1 MTDIEVLDE
10 NQVPLVVMSVTA
22 MAKVQQ
28 YVHQCSLEIGWM
40 GLVTQEMSAGGYP
53 LLILHDPYAPA
64 QEVSGA
70 TTDLDPTGKG
80 SFADWAIG
88 LGEKAELIKW
98 WGHSH
103 VNMGVSPSGT
113 DMTTFYEHIE
123 NDKGNPFVMSI
134 HNKKGAN
141 YVNLYLGHG
150 LYVKDA
156 PMVINYGSQEII
168 DEVAAE
174 LSQNVREKTYVK
186 SVASNFGYTGQQA
199 GFGQGKHTGGGSDR
213 VSTDKSNR
221 KKRNAKSNAV
231 GLRSGGKSQHP
242 KPSVRTKRRG
252 KKQSAS
258 NAGNSAA

>member
-1 MTDIEVLDE
+1 MTNIEVLDE
-10 NQVPLVVMSVTA
+10 NQVPLVVMSVGA

-40 GLVTQEMSAGGYP
+40 GLVTRQMSPSGFP
-53 LLILHDPYAPA
+53 MLMLHDPYAPA

-80 SFADWAIG
+80 SFADWAIS

-123 NDKGNPFVMSI
+123 NDKENPFVMSI
-134 HNKKGAN
+134 HNKKGAS

-156 PMVINYGSQEII
+156 PMVINYGSQAII

-186 SVASNFGYTGQQA
+186 PVATNFGYTGNPI
-199 GFGQGKHTGGGSDR
+199 GYGQSQHTGGGSDR
-213 VSTDKSNR
+213 LTADKSDR
-221 KKRNAKSNAV
+221 KKWNAKGNAL
-231 GLRSGGKSQHP
+231 GLRRSGKPQHP
-242 KPSVRTKRRG
+242 KPSVRSKRRG
-252 KKQSAS
+252 KKQGAS